1 MLPNFQLTAD
11 GPISN
16 LFIDKGITDFKSA
29 CEFIQNLPIGR
40 VAPRIDFGQVFELG
54 KGTCSTKHAILNQL
68 AEENGN
74 LEIELM
80 FGLYLMNGETH
91 PHLAEFFLGKPY
103 PSLPE
108 STCFL
113 RYNGKRYDFTTKTNI
128 LEKIES
134 KIIREQRIEPQQV
147 GEWKE
152 KLHQD
157 FLMRWL
163 KRKPEIEIS
172 LEDIWNDRERIQELN
187 LI

>member
-1 MLPNFQLTAD
+1 
-11 GPISN
+11 
-16 LFIDKGITDFKSA
+16 
-29 CEFIQNLPIGR
+29 
-40 VAPRIDFGQVFELG
+40 
-54 KGTCSTKHAILNQL
+54 
-68 AEENGN
+68 
-74 LEIELM
+74 
-80 FGLYLMNGETH
+80 MNGETH
-91 PHLAEFFLGKPY
+91 PHLAEFFSGKPY
-103 PSLPE
+103 SALPE
-108 STCFL
+108 SNCFL
-113 RYNGKRYDFTTKTNI
+113 RYKGNRFDFTTKTNL

-172 LEDIWNDRERIQELN
+172 LEKIWKDREQIQELN